1 MAGLETTGSNPDVG
15 LLYDINGLTATA
27 PDWVDRVVTVAGE
40 YGLILALVLLTVW
53 TWWRVR
59 RTDCREEAA
68 GAVAAVVW
76 APLAAG
82 IALLVNIPIRG
93 FVGRP
98 SPAEQHRGIE
108 ELVAVRGDFS
118 FVSDHATLAMAL
130 AVGLFIAHRRAGL
143 AGIALAVLLGFS
155 RVYLGVHY
163 PTDVIGGL
171 ALGTAVALLLSPR
184 LGPPHP
190 AHQAHRP
197 LGEGGP
203 PGLVPEGHPGRGRL
217 RGAGAGAG
225 AGAGPGTAGGRG
237 APGVR
242 CRRREPPPG
251 PRPGRLKRK
260 RRAQAAATGL
270 RPSPYVTC
278 PSASDRAFD
287 RALRAGPRHPQVQCA
302 VQKRPFSTVVVRWG
316 AGVLSALPRLPRYSS
331 ATGPQMPVP
340 RSSGAPPERL
350 RSAFEAPSGAVRPG

>member
-15 LLYDINGLTATA
+15 LLYDINGLAATA
-27 PDWVDRVVTVAGE
+27 PDWVDRVVTFAGE

-59 RTDCREEAA
+59 RTACREEAA

-98 SPAEQHRGIE
+98 RPAEAHRGIE
-108 ELVAVRGDFS
+108 ELVAGRTDFS

-143 AGIALAVLLGFS
+143 AGIALAALLGFS

-171 ALGTAVALLLSPR
+171 ALGTAVALLLSP
-184 LGPPHP
+184 L
-190 AHQAHRP
+190 ASALLTP
-197 LGEGGP
+197 LTK
-203 PGLVPEGHPGRGRL
+203 LISRSATVGRL
-217 RGAGAGAG
+217 VWS
-225 AGAGPGTAGGRG
+225 PKGTEGESASVEEEREQGQEQGRERQED
-237 APGVR
+237 GVR
-242 CRRREPPPG
+242 QE
-251 PRPGRLKRK
+251 
-260 RRAQAAATGL
+260 
-270 RPSPYVTC
+270 
-278 PSASDRAFD
+278 
-287 RALRAGPRHPQVQCA
+287 
-302 VQKRPFSTVVVRWG
+302 
-316 AGVLSALPRLPRYSS
+316 
-331 ATGPQMPVP
+331 
-340 RSSGAPPERL
+340 
-350 RSAFEAPSGAVRPG
+350 SGAVGVSRRRDRDLAA